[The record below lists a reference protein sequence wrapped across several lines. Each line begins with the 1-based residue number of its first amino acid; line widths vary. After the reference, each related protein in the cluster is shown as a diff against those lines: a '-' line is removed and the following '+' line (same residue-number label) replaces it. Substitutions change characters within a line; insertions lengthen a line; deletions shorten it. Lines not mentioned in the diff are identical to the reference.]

1 MENLQQSRNQI
12 LRGGGKQP
20 PSIIESR
27 VKRFVKC
34 HHGVPIERM
43 PAPERYAVAYVVY
56 YKEAQDVNMLISL
69 FKRSKSTINSY
80 LSSGRFYVEQK
91 SKKPTKFQKYT
102 AELEEYLRTG
112 WYRDI
117 CI

>member
-1 MENLQQSRNQI
+1 MENLQQSRNQTI
-12 LRGGGKQP
+12 RGGGKQP
-20 PSIIESR
+20 PPLIESR

-34 HHGVPIERM
+34 HHGVPIDRM

-56 YKEAQDVNMLISL
+56 YKEAQDVTLLISL
-69 FKRSKSTINSY
+69 FKKSKSTINAY
-80 LSSGRFYVEQK
+80 LSSARFYMQQQE
-91 SKKPTKFQKYT
+91 KKPTKFRKYA